1 MLLTLSNWCALS
13 YGAQQD
19 TDLSLTKMNARSFAD
34 NTNVNLLTAT
44 SDLVAVQYSPVE
56 QTDQTDK
63 VLVLLE
69 EEEESES
76 FHVEKEAFAQALQ
89 VQKIIALCRLPL
101 PAFSAHSIPADE
113 HLNCEKIYLLHLVF
127 RI

>member
-1 MLLTLSNWCALS
+1 MLLTLSNWSALS

-19 TDLSLTKMNARSFAD
+19 TDLSLTKMNTRSFAD

-89 VQKIIALCRLPL
+89 VQKSIALCRLPL

-113 HLNCEKIYLLHLVF
+113 HLNSEKIYLLHLVF